1 MAGGMQPT
9 HSWARRSSSVRWDS
23 CLMSQPQGPKLNRKQ
38 KNPPKPWA
46 KVLTAMTRQ
55 SSSASAK
62 QRKGESNHQ
71 NWSPSNPMM
80 LFIAPGVLCSV
91 QQTSK
96 MPLTALCTRGTE
108 ELWRGPVQAPATHA
122 GVHRLEAGRA
132 GNARPEHPSGRGP
145 RRDLF
150 PSRSHSWSLRGLRPL
165 CPALWTGG
173 VSWLSHINT
182 AFLSVTAM
190 NFFREDSLPA
200 PLGHLSGTGTKVP
213 GPPSQVG
220 PSAFLSWD

>member
-1 MAGGMQPT
+1 MKFSKGCPRPSERDGSERRCALVALGLT
-9 HSWARRSSSVRWDS
+9 HRMTVRETPDQNGRRNAAHPQLGLEIQQLKVRQLS
-23 CLMSQPQGPKLNRKQ
+23 HVPASRPKTKQ
-38 KNPPKPWA
+38 KTKKPTKTWA

-96 MPLTALCTRGTE
+96 TPLTALCMRGTGE
-108 ELWRGPVQAPATHA
+108 VWRGPVQAPAAHA
-122 GVHRLEAGRA
+122 GVHRLEVGRA

-145 RRDLF
+145 RGACFLQGHTADL
-150 PSRSHSWSLRGLRPL
+150 
-165 CPALWTGG
+165 
-173 VSWLSHINT
+173 
-182 AFLSVTAM
+182 
-190 NFFREDSLPA
+190 
-200 PLGHLSGTGTKVP
+200 
-213 GPPSQVG
+213 
-220 PSAFLSWD
+220 